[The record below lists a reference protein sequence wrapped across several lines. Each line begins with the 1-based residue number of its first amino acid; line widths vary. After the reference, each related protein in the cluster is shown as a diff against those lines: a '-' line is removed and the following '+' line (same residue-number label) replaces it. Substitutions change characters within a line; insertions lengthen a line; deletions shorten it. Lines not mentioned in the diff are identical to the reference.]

1 MQQTIPGIAGAG
13 CWRIWAAA
21 GVVSL
26 FLLIGCSTK
35 YRVESTRYAEFDG
48 EINQHSRLIQAP
60 AHRLFEIVTDADR
73 FQAILPEGT
82 VLTHEDP
89 PPYQAGATVR
99 MHINHIFKLTWQSQ
113 VEEVIPDKKIR
124 LTFLDGFFAGGA
136 EIWEFEKQADMTRTT
151 HTIIVDPKGFW
162 RKFAWN
168 LKVRLKHDKMVE
180 QMLDNLE
187 QVATEPP

>member
-1 MQQTIPGIAGAG
+1 MPQPNPGIAGFG
-13 CWRIWAAA
+13 CWRFLIALN
-21 GVVSL
+21 GVIL
-26 FLLIGCSTK
+26 FLLIGCSTT

-48 EINQHSRLIQAP
+48 EINQHTRLIQVP
-60 AHRLFEIVTDADR
+60 AHILFQIITNEDR

-82 VLTHEDP
+82 VLTHETP
-89 PPYQAGATVR
+89 PPLKPGATVR
-99 MHINHIFKLTWQSQ
+99 MHINYIFKLTWQSQ

-136 EIWEFEKQADMTRTT
+136 EFWEFETEEGGTRTT
-151 HTIIVDPKGFW
+151 HTIIVDPQGFW
-162 RKFAWN
+162 RKSAWN

-187 QVATEPP
+187 RVANEQR